1 MNQDRFFDYP
11 KTTAILTPRELAV
24 VRLLGSGCSYGQ
36 VAVRLGISPH
46 TVVSHIKNAY
56 RKLEV
61 HTGAAAVMRA
71 VQLGLLEVFSPGE
84 APGHAENATL
94 EIDS

>member
-1 MNQDRFFDYP
+1 MELHESKP
-11 KTTAILTPRELAV
+11 IPILTPRELAV

-56 RKLEV
+56 RKLGV

-71 VQLGLLEVFSPGE
+71 MQLGLLEIAV
-84 APGHAENATL
+84 AA
-94 EIDS
+94 

>member
-1 MNQDRFFDYP
+1 V
-11 KTTAILTPRELAV
+11 TTLTRRELAV
-24 VRLLGSGCSYGQ
+24 VRLLGSGCSYRE
-36 VAVRLGISPH
+36 VAVQLGISPH

-71 VQLGLLEVFSPGE
+71 VRLGFIQP
-84 APGHAENATL
+84 
-94 EIDS
+94 

>member
-1 MNQDRFFDYP
+1 MDLQVSKP
-11 KTTAILTPRELAV
+11 IATLTPRELTV

-56 RKLEV
+56 RKLDV
-61 HTGAAAVMRA
+61 HTAAAAVMRA
-71 VQLGLLEVFSPGE
+71 VQLGLLEVQVLGSIG
-84 APGHAENATL
+84 
-94 EIDS
+94 

>member
-1 MNQDRFFDYP
+1 M
-11 KTTAILTPRELAV
+11 TTLTRRELAV
-24 VRLLGSGCSYGQ
+24 VRLLGSGCSYSE
-36 VAVRLGISPH
+36 VAVHLGISPH

-71 VQLGLLEVFSPGE
+71 VQLGLLEVPV
-84 APGHAENATL
+84 TL
-94 EIDS
+94 